1 MTGTLTYQISP
12 INGAGMSH
20 ARSAQKY
27 LMSVLFLLCTLGA
40 LSQTTVVTGKV
51 IDATTQEPLP
61 FVNVAFL
68 GTKIGTVTDFDGN
81 FKLDSYYALDSIVC
95 SSVGYERQTVKIRR
109 DREQVVNFSLQS
121 SSLELETF
129 VIRASEHENPA
140 HPIIRGVLK
149 YKPVNNRE
157 KLEAYEYEVYNKV
170 EFDLNNLTEK
180 FTEKKLFKHFDFI
193 FDNIDS
199 SEAKT
204 YLPLFMTESLSN
216 FYYRQRPKS
225 EKEIIKAT
233 KVSGIKN
240 ESISQFLG
248 DMYQNVNIYDNYIHV
263 FGKNFISPI
272 SNSGFSHYKYYLTD
286 STFIDSKWCYL
297 IEYKPKHKQ
306 ELTFEGQM
314 WVNDTTYAI
323 KKVEGAISA
332 NANINFIS
340 DMRVLQEYD
349 QVEDE
354 IWMLTKDNLVI
365 DFNFGD
371 KTMGMYGRKSTSYKE
386 FVINKPRADDFYFG
400 AENIVLADDVN
411 DKDEAFWQEARHDT
425 LTLNQQKIY
434 TMVDSLKAVPRFN
447 TYIDILSLVITGYKE
462 VGKFEIGPYFT
473 TYSYNPV
480 EGNRIR
486 LGGRTS
492 NAFSTRL
499 MFEGYGAYGFRDE
512 EWKYMGGF
520 LYFFE
525 KKPRV
530 WVEGR
535 YSKDIEQLGQ
545 SDNAFQQD
553 NLLSSA
559 FRRSPND
566 KLTLVEDS
574 RLALINEWFDGFSSG
589 IEVQRR
595 NMQARGGLI
604 YERVVDAEPIP
615 VADITTTEMKLQ
627 ARFAYKEKY
636 VYGEFERVSLG
647 TRFPIITAKASLGMK
662 GFFGGDY
669 EYQKLQLGVK
679 HGVRLGA
686 YGNLDY
692 RFEGGKFFGQGI
704 PFPLLFLHQG
714 NETFFYDETSYN
726 TMNFFEFISD
736 EYIAGAA
743 TWHMDG
749 FFLNRIPLLRKLKWR
764 EVLSIKGVMG
774 RYDPVN
780 NDALNL
786 PLNSFSLEKEPFGE
800 AGVGIENIFKV
811 LRIDALWRL
820 SYLDNPDIVKFGIR
834 AKFQIDF

>member
-1 MTGTLTYQISP
+1 
-12 INGAGMSH
+12 MSSKSIYPL
-20 ARSAQKY
+20 SA
-27 LMSVLFLLCTLGA
+27 SRAVLKVLWLVVLLCTGLFA
-40 LSQTTVVTGKV
+40 EAQTTVVRGTV
-51 IDATTQEPLP
+51 IDATTLEPLP
-61 FVNVAFL
+61 YVNVAFK
-68 GTKIGTVTDFDGN
+68 GTKIGTVTDFDG
-81 FKLDSYYALDSIVC
+81 KYVLDSYYASDSVVC
-95 SSVGYERQTVKIRR
+95 SSVGYSRQTTKIRL
-109 DREQVVNFSLQS
+109 DREQTVDFSLES

-140 HPIIRGVLK
+140 HPIIRNVLK

-180 FTEKKLFKHFDFI
+180 FTEKKLFKPFDFI
-193 FDNIDS
+193 FDNIDTS
-199 SEAKT
+199 DTKA
-204 YLPLFMTESLSN
+204 YLPLFMTESLSD
-216 FYYRQRPKS
+216 FYYRQQPKS
-225 EKEIIKAT
+225 EKEVIKAT
-233 KVSGIKN
+233 KISGIKN

-248 DMYQNVNIYDNYIHV
+248 DMYQNVNIYDNYIYV

-286 STFIDSKWCYL
+286 STFIDNKWCYL

-306 ELTFEGQM
+306 ELTFEGEM
-314 WVNDTTYAI
+314 WVNDTTYAV
-323 KKVEGAISA
+323 KQVEATIAA

-340 DMRVLQEYD
+340 DLRVIQAYD

-354 IWMLTKDNLVI
+354 IWMLTKDDLVI
-365 DFNFGD
+365 DFNLGE
-371 KTMGMYGRKSTSYKE
+371 KTMGMYGRKSTSYKD
-386 FVINKPRADDFYFG
+386 FVINKPREDAFYFG
-400 AENIVLADDVN
+400 AENIILSEGVN
-411 DKDEAFWQEARHDT
+411 DKDDLFWEGARHDS
-425 LTLNQQKIY
+425 LTTNQKKIY

-447 TYIDILSLVITGYKE
+447 TYVDILTLVISGYKE

-480 EGNRIR
+480 EGNRLR

-499 MFEGYGAYGFRDE
+499 MFEGYGAYGFKDE
-512 EWKYMGGF
+512 EWKYSGGF
-520 LYFFE
+520 LYFLE

-530 WVEGR
+530 WIEGK
-535 YSKDIEQLGQ
+535 YSRDIEQLGQ

-559 FRRSPND
+559 FRRNPND
-566 KLTLVEDS
+566 KLTLVEDVQV
-574 RLALINEWFDGFSSG
+574 ALINEWFDGFSSG
-589 IEVQRR
+589 VEVQKRD
-595 NMQARGGLI
+595 MQARGGLI
-604 YERVVDAEPIP
+604 YERVVDASP
-615 VADITTTEMKLQ
+615 VSVPEISTTEMKLQ

-647 TRFPIITAKASLGMK
+647 TRFPVITAKASLGVK
-662 GFFGGDY
+662 GVLGGNY
-669 EYQKLQLGVK
+669 EYQKLQVGIQ
-679 HGVRLGA
+679 HGLRMGA

-692 RFEGGKFFGQGI
+692 RFEGGKFFGGAL
-704 PFPLLFLHQG
+704 PYPLLFLHQG

-726 TMNFFEFISD
+726 TMNFFEFISN

-743 TWHMDG
+743 TWHMEG
-749 FFLNRIPLLRKLKWR
+749 LFLNRIPLLRKLKWR

-774 RYDPVN
+774 RFDDVN
-780 NDALNL
+780 NEALTL
-786 PLNSFSLEKEPFGE
+786 PENSFSLEKGPFGE
-800 AGVGIENIFKV
+800 AGIGIENIFKV

-820 SYLDNPDIVKFGIR
+820 SYLDNPNIVKFGIR